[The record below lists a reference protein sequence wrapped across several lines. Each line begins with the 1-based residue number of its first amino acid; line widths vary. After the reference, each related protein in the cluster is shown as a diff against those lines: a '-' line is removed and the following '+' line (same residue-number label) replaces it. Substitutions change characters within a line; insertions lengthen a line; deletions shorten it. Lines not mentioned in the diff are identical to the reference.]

1 MSIQTHGGDIYAF
14 DRPILDFSASIDPLG
29 APESVIAAARDSLK
43 NLDRYP
49 DDKCRALTLALAQK
63 EGVKPEN
70 ILCGNGAEELI
81 YAAMQA
87 LRPRRVLIVS
97 PTFSEYERAALSVG
111 AEIIKYTL
119 DEKNGFCIEEDILNY
134 TKQADMTFICDP
146 NNPTGRLTDTK
157 LLKEIIKNGNFT
169 VTDRSFESF
178 ANCEKINFSKN
189 MLLIKSFTKIYAIPA
204 LRLGY
209 AVGSVETINKI
220 NNAKPRWSVSIPAQA
235 AGLAALSE
243 TDFVEKSLKYIKTEK
258 EYIYDRFEIL
268 GIKYFRSDVN
278 FILFK
283 TDIPLY
289 EKMLEKNILIR
300 DCTSFGLNGF
310 YRIAV
315 KTHRENE
322 RFFEALNKVIK

>member
-14 DRPILDFSASIDPLG
+14 DRPILDLSASINPLG
-29 APESVIAAARDSLK
+29 APESVIAAVRDSLE

-63 EGVKPEN
+63 EGGKPEN

-81 YAAMQA
+81 YATMQA

-111 AEIIKYTL
+111 AQIIKYTL

-134 TKQADMTFICDP
+134 TKQADITFICDP
-146 NNPTGRLTDTK
+146 NNPTGRLTDAG
-157 LLKEIIKNGNFT
+157 LIKKIAENADFT
-169 VTDRSFESF
+169 VIDRSFEDF

-209 AVGSVETINKI
+209 AVGSGEIINRI

-243 TDFVEKSLKYIKTEK
+243 TDFIEKSLKYINAEK
-258 EYIYDRFEIL
+258 EFIYKRLDEL
-268 GIKYFRSDVN
+268 KIKYFKSDAN

-283 TDIPLY
+283 CDIPLY
-289 EKMLEKNILIR
+289 DILLEKGILIR
-300 DCTSFGLNGF
+300 DCASFGLNGF
-310 YRIAV
+310 YRTAV
-315 KTHRENE
+315 KRHNENE
-322 RFFEALNKVIK
+322 ILIKALEACI